1 MKKRIMFVD
10 DESNILQGLERMLRA
25 QRNEWDMAFAESGM
39 QALEMMAQEPFDA
52 VISDMR
58 MPCMDGAQLLGEVKE
73 RYPHTVR
80 FILSGYSDQELVMRS
95 VGPSHQ
101 YLSKP
106 CEPEV
111 LKTTLADTFALRE
124 LLTSESIR
132 TLVAGMTSLPSLP
145 GVYSSVVEKLQS
157 KNASIH
163 DIGKLIEQDPGMT
176 TKVLQL
182 VNSAYFG
189 LGRNIASPGEAAIYL
204 GVEILK
210 GLILCEGVFSQFD
223 EKVVK
228 RASLE
233 AVRNRSIR
241 VAASARK
248 IARAE
253 GASNVVAD
261 QAFLGGLLHDIG
273 ELIIAANSLDDY
285 LHVCELAKQDELDI
299 YKAEMQ
305 ILGTTHAE
313 VGAYLLGLW
322 GIDDDVVASVAYHH
336 NPSNFPNQQ
345 FTALTAVYVASSCLS
360 AHSDASETGIF
371 SDEDIAYLDSI
382 GLADRLPVWQQLC
395 SEPEEDAADVR

>member
-25 QRNEWDMAFAESGM
+25 QRNEWDMTFAESGM
-39 QALEMMAQEPFDA
+39 QALEMMEQEPFDA

-80 FILSGYSDQELVMRS
+80 FILSGYSDHELVMRS

-111 LKTTLADTFALRE
+111 LKSTLADTFALRE
-124 LLTSESIR
+124 LLASESIR
-132 TLVAGMTSLPSLP
+132 TLVAGMSSLPSLP
-145 GVYSSVVEKLQS
+145 SIYNSVVEKLQS
-157 KNASIH
+157 ELASIQ

-189 LGRNIASPGEAAIYL
+189 LSRNISSPGEAASYL
-204 GVEILK
+204 GLDILK
-210 GLILCEGVFSQFD
+210 GLILSEGVFSQFD

-228 RASLE
+228 LASLE
-233 AVRNRSIR
+233 AIRNRSIR
-241 VAASARK
+241 VATSARK
-248 IARAE
+248 IAKAE
-253 GASNVVAD
+253 GASDVIAD

-273 ELIIAANSLDDY
+273 TLVIAANSPDDY
-285 LHVCELAKQDELDI
+285 LRACELAKQDDLDI
-299 YKAEMQ
+299 YDAEMQ
-305 ILGTTHAE
+305 VFGTTHAE
-313 VGAYLLGLW
+313 VGAYMLGLW

-336 NPSNFPNQQ
+336 TPSNFPNQK
-345 FTALTAVYVASSCLS
+345 FSSLTAVYVASTCLS
-360 AHSDASETGIF
+360 AHAAASETGIF
-371 SDEDIAYLDSI
+371 SDQDIAYLDSI
-382 GLADRLPVWQQLC
+382 ELADRMPVWQELC
-395 SEPEEDAADVR
+395 SEPEEDAS